1 MASIF
6 VYESLSAGAPVA
18 PGGPDS
24 ELLAAGVAM
33 RDAIVD
39 DLARLDGVA
48 VTCAVG
54 AASGP
59 GAASRRG
66 SGRPATAA
74 ARAGESAEAFV
85 GRMAAAHDLCWIVA
99 PETGGEL
106 ARLHAA
112 VGAERWIG
120 CDAAS
125 IRCASSKR
133 ATLAVLAAAGVPTAL
148 EGAASHRGRWIVK
161 PDDGAGCLSTRVF
174 RDHAAALAAVALD
187 PAHADTLAPQPFIE
201 GEALSISMIVGAD
214 LATAVSFN
222 RQRIEIDPAGRLR
235 DLGVQAGALDVATD
249 ARISRLDAIAAATA
263 RALPGLGGFVGI
275 DLVWNDERGAVV
287 IEVNPRVT
295 CAYVGL
301 SDRLGRNLAAD
312 ILRPRAVGAPPR
324 GRRDGVRA

>member
-1 MASIF
+1 MARIF

-18 PGGPDS
+18 PGGPDR
-24 ELLAAGVAM
+24 ELLAAGLAM

-39 DLARLDGVA
+39 DLSQVDGVA

-54 AASGP
+54 AASGQ
-59 GAASRRG
+59 G
-66 SGRPATAA
+66 SARLATAA
-74 ARAGESAEAFV
+74 PREGESAEAFV

-112 VGAERWIG
+112 VGEERWIG
-120 CDAAS
+120 CDAAA

-148 EGAASHRGRWIVK
+148 DGAANHRGRWIVK

-174 RDHAAALAAVALD
+174 RDHAAALSAVALD
-187 PAHADTLAPQPFIE
+187 PAHGDTLALQPFVE

-235 DLGVQAGALDVATD
+235 DLGVQAGALDVVTD
-249 ARISRLDAIAAATA
+249 PRISRLDAIASATA

-301 SDRLGRNLAAD
+301 SDKLGRNLAAD
-312 ILRPRAVGAPPR
+312 ILRLKAAGAPRR